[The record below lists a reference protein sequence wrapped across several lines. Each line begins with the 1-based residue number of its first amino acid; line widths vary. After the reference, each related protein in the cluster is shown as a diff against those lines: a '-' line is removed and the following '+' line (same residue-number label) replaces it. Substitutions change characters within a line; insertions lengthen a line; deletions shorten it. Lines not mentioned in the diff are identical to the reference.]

1 METKYYDALKRI
13 TMYDTPERLRKHAE
27 KDYGLSG
34 DEAIEMAYE
43 NVLNEA
49 RMAIKGKRR
58 PVTPPAVRKPA
69 STR

>member
-1 METKYYDALKRI
+1 MPKKNNELAYFIALQRI
-13 TMYDTPERLRKHAE
+13 TMYDAPEKLRKRSE
-27 KDYGLSG
+27 RDYGLCG

-58 PVTPPAVRKPA
+58 PSAGEPAK
-69 STR
+69 